1 MCSVQGASG
10 AATMALQNTI
20 QFRCAYPQGP
30 AHNQMHVAHALGI
43 PGHKVVARTKRLGGG
58 FGGKETRAVN
68 VSCAAAVPAFHTRR
82 PVRLILD
89 RDEDMHTSGH
99 RHAFIGHYKVRALDA
114 LSTQCRPVPTR
125 RCLEFSTLPPFRVSK
140 RVPCSSEAF
149 GNITVPVHGSAQHPP
164 LCFAS
169 PVSGEFIPP
178 PENYEPKACTAAR
191 I

>member
-1 MCSVQGASG
+1 MCSVQGDSG
-10 AATMALQNTI
+10 AATVALQNTI
-20 QFRCAYPQGP
+20 QCLRAYPQGP

-99 RHAFIGHYKVRALDA
+99 RHAFIGQYKVCAFNA
-114 LSTQCRPVPTR
+114 LSTQCRPMAIWS
-125 RCLEFSTLPPFRVSK
+125 CLQMCA
-140 RVPCSSEAF
+140 CSSP
-149 GNITVPVHGSAQHPP
+149 G
-164 LCFAS
+164 C
-169 PVSGEFIPP
+169 
-178 PENYEPKACTAAR
+178 
-191 I
+191 

>member
-1 MCSVQGASG
+1 
-10 AATMALQNTI
+10 
-20 QFRCAYPQGP
+20 
-30 AHNQMHVAHALGI
+30 MHVAHALGI

-125 RCLEFSTLPPFRVSK
+125 RCLDFSTLPPFRVSK

-149 GNITVPVHGSAQHPP
+149 GNITVPAQHYP

-178 PENYEPKACTAAR
+178 PKIMSPRPAQLPEFEAGLCAAGGLR
-191 I
+191 R